1 MSKQWRIILNLVVLA
16 LVAGFVWYM
25 IASVNGGTVAYGT
38 PEAAPPDSASACTVT
53 ASFALPEGAQRLR
66 LADDTLYLATTDS
79 IFLYTKDGRCLTR
92 FRAGTGVVDVAVA
105 GDGLYVLYP
114 AAVKVFTPGGQ
125 PVREWEACSDHSGYC
140 SIALTANHAFV
151 TDAENQNI
159 CQYTLEGGFVRFINS
174 PRGFVIP
181 TYTFD
186 IETYRDTVYCVN
198 PGRHQIESYTAA
210 GAFIASFGIPGSAPG
225 SFPGCCN
232 PARIAF
238 TPDGRLLT
246 SEKGNPRVCLFER
259 SGRFVSLLLNSK
271 ALGGGHEACE
281 IQTDGRRIYTAGKNR
296 LTIYQPPLHH
306 DL

>member
-1 MSKQWRIILNLVVLA
+1 MVVLL

-25 IASVNGGTVAYGT
+25 IASMNGGTVEYGMS
-38 PEAAPPDSASACTVT
+38 PETGQADSASAYAVM
-53 ASFALPEGAQRLR
+53 ASFALPEGTQRLR
-66 LADDTLYLATTDS
+66 LAGDTCYLATTDS
-79 IFLYTKDGRCLTR
+79 IFLYSKDGVCLNR
-92 FRAGTGVVDVAVA
+92 FHAGTGVVDIAVA
-105 GDGLYVLYP
+105 DDGIYVLYI

-125 PVREWEACSDHSGYC
+125 PVREWEACSDYSGYC
-140 SIALTANHAFV
+140 SIALTADHAFV

-159 CQYTLEGGFVRFINS
+159 CQYTREGGFVRFINS

-186 IETYRDTVYCVN
+186 VESYHDTVYCVN
-198 PGRHQIESYTAA
+198 SGRHQIESYTVA

-232 PARIAF
+232 PAGIVF
-238 TPDGRLLT
+238 TRDGRLLT

-271 ALGGGHEACE
+271 ALGGGHEAYE
-281 IQTDGRRIYTAGKNR
+281 IQTDGRCIYAAGKNR
-296 LTIYQPPLHH
+296 LTIYQLYLHEN
-306 DL
+306 L